1 MRGYYGR
8 PRHGMRRNPRSGHTP
23 GPWYVEAGGEVWAE
37 RPDPAY
43 RGART
48 QTVRIA
54 DPDIASSGKTTAF
67 GVNIEFEEVCANA
80 RLIAAAPVMR
90 DALVEARKALNTVFG
105 HRCFTEG
112 QQQQIGEALEFV
124 IKAIEDTKLFS
135 ERERLGG

>member
-1 MRGYYGR
+1 V
-8 PRHGMRRNPRSGHTP
+8 PHGTNLVAKVYHDMGNR
-23 GPWYVEAGGEVWAE
+23 
-37 RPDPAY
+37 
-43 RGART
+43 
-48 QTVRIA
+48 
-54 DPDIASSGKTTAF
+54 
-67 GVNIEFEEVCANA
+67 EEANA

-112 QQQQIGEALEFV
+112 QQQQIGEALESV

>member
-1 MRGYYGR
+1 MKKTETT
-8 PRHGMRRNPRSGHTP
+8 HTP
-23 GPWYVEAGGEVWAE
+23 GPWKVWGKDTEKHGWREIVVGDYTGDNPVAITSPFNPDLPSAVKEAE
-37 RPDPAY
+37 
-43 RGART
+43 
-48 QTVRIA
+48 
-54 DPDIASSGKTTAF
+54 
-67 GVNIEFEEVCANA
+67 ANA

>member
-23 GPWYVEAGGEVWAE
+23 GPWYVQDEYEGTIPIDAPVASTGYDESQEICRVSSQDEEAMA
-37 RPDPAY
+37 
-43 RGART
+43 
-48 QTVRIA
+48 
-54 DPDIASSGKTTAF
+54 
-67 GVNIEFEEVCANA
+67 ANA

-112 QQQQIGEALEFV
+112 QQQQIGEALESV